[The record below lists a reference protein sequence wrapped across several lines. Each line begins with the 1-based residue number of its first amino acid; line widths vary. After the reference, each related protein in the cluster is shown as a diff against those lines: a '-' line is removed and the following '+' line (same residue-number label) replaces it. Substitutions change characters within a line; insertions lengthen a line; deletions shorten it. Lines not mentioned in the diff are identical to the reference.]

1 MVFGDSL
8 SAGYGLP
15 ANKGWVTLLQQRIDD
30 KQLGYQVIN
39 ASISGDT
46 TSGGVRRIDQ
56 ALRSHHPVLV
66 IIELGAND
74 GLRGLSLKEMRLNLE
89 KMIRKVK
96 ASTAKVLLVG
106 MEMPP
111 NYGIA
116 FTGRFKKV
124 YQQVSESEDIPLVP
138 FLMNGFASDMGK
150 FQRDG
155 VHPNVEAQATMLD
168 NVWPTLEKLL

>member
-15 ANKGWVTLLQQRIDD
+15 TGKGWVNLLQQRIDQR
-30 KQLGYQVIN
+30 QLGYEVIN

-46 TSGGVRRIDQ
+46 TSGGLNRLNQ
-56 ALRSHHPVLV
+56 ALQKHRPVLV

-74 GLRGLSLKEMRLNLE
+74 GLRGLSLKEMRQNLE
-89 KMIRKVK
+89 QMVDKVK
-96 ASTAKVLLVG
+96 ATTAHVLLVG

-116 FTGRFKKV
+116 FTRRFKQT
-124 YQQVSESEDIPLVP
+124 YDNISEEKSVPLVP
-138 FLMNGFASDMGK
+138 FLMEGFASDMK
-150 FQRDG
+150 YFQRDR
-155 VHPNVEAQATMLD
+155 VHPNVDAQILILD
-168 NVWPTLEKLL
+168 NVWPSLEKML